1 MTDDPYIRPLMESN
15 GCIVICVFH
24 CLKGR
29 VRLTKE
35 QTQFN
40 KEDLGE
46 DMIGGTGRYLIKDVV
61 TLQAWYR
68 RERTL
73 TLRNHVYLF
82 YYNGGSEKS
91 SNLLIWS
98 KYNRNRM

>member
-1 MTDDPYIRPLMESN
+1 MTAGLYIRPLVEYN

-40 KEDLGE
+40 PENLGE
-46 DMIGGTGRYLIKDVV
+46 DMIGGTG
-61 TLQAWYR
+61 WYR
-68 RERTL
+68 IKMWL
-73 TLRNHVYLF
+73 HFKHGIV
-82 YYNGGSEKS
+82 EKE
-91 SNLLIWS
+91 L
-98 KYNRNRM
+98 